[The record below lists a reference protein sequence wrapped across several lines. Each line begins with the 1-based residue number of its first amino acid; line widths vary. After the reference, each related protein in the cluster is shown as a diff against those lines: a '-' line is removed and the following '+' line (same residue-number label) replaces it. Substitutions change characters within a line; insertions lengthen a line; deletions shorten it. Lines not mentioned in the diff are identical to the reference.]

1 MSYRKLIID
10 GKDTI
15 FADNINAYL
24 LDAPNVFL
32 ERRTKPLCDVPP
44 IISGSMP
51 NDGGNLIIE
60 ADQYEEFI
68 RREPRAQKFIR
79 RFMMGNEFIKGLD
92 RYCLW
97 LVDATVEEIK
107 SMPLVE
113 ERVEAVQRFRLS
125 SKRETTRKLADRPS
139 LFGEIR
145 QPTTD
150 YIAIPV
156 VSSERRKYIP
166 MGFMSPT
173 LIAGNKLFVIPDAEL
188 FHFGMLMSSV
198 HMAWTS
204 TVCGRL
210 KSDYSYSSSIVYNN
224 FPWLCPTE
232 PQYHE
237 IRRAAQ
243 AILDARALYP
253 SWTLAQLYDPNKM
266 PPELRAAHEHNDRL
280 IIELYHF
287 EGMTELE
294 MITQLLL
301 MYEELSEYVDQ
312 RRERS

>member
-1 MSYRKLIID
+1 MSKDKLIID
-10 GKDTI
+10 GKATI

-32 ERRTKPLCDVPP
+32 DIRSKPLCDVPP
-44 IISGSMP
+44 MILGSIP
-51 NDGGNLIIE
+51 RDNGNLILN
-60 ADQYEEFI
+60 ADELEPFL
-68 RREPRAQKFIR
+68 RKEPRAKKFIR
-79 RFMMGNEFIKGLD
+79 QYVGADEFLNGKI

-97 LVDATVEEIK
+97 LVDATVEEIR
-107 SMPLVE
+107 SMPSVAQ
-113 ERVEAVQRFRLS
+113 RVEAVRQFRLS
-125 SKRETTRKLADRPS
+125 SKRAATQKQAETPS
-139 LFGEIR
+139 LFSEIR

-150 YIAIPV
+150 YITVPL

-166 MGFMSPT
+166 MGFMTPNIVVSN
-173 LIAGNKLFVIPDAEL
+173 LVEIIPDADL
-188 FHFGMLMSSV
+188 FHFSILVSSV
-198 HMAWTS
+198 HMLWTS

-210 KSDYSYSSSIVYNN
+210 KSDYRYSGTIVYNN
-224 FPWLCPTE
+224 FPWLTPTE

-237 IRRAAQ
+237 IRRAAK

-266 PPELRAAHEHNDRL
+266 PIELRAAHAHNDQL
-280 IIELYHF
+280 IIALYHF

-301 MYEELSEYVDQ
+301 MYEELSE
-312 RRERS
+312 